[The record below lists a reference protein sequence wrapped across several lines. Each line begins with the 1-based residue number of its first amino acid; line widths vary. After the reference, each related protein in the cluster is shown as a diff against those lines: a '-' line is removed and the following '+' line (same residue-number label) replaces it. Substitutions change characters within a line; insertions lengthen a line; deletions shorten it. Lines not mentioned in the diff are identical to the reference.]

1 MIKEKIEKLKNA
13 FKIEEGKNN
22 KKAMEN
28 MVVFAVILIITI
40 VAINYIWASD
50 KSKDS
55 TSDDSNKKL
64 VSTDETI
71 QTVETSTELGSSQD
85 GIEEKLENILSN
97 IKGAGNVNVLITY
110 SQTSQIIPMYD
121 EDSST
126 STTQEEDSSGGTR
139 TTNES
144 SSKKEII
151 YEEENGVK
159 TPITQT
165 IINPKIEGAI
175 VTAQGANDAEVRT
188 CIIQAVEAVT
198 GLATYKIQVFEM
210 E

>member
-1 MIKEKIEKLKNA
+1 MVKEKIEKLKNA

-64 VSTDETI
+64 VSTDEAI
-71 QTVETSTELGSSQD
+71 QAVETSTESSFSQD
-85 GIEEKLENILSN
+85 SIEEKLKNILSN
-97 IKGAGNVNVLITY
+97 IKGVGNVNVLITY

-175 VTAQGANDAEVRT
+175 VTAQGANDAEIRV